1 MNKKTIKIYM
11 STGGLHMVSA
21 RRVCSMATEAER
33 YANAVRITV
42 PPMCKYKDWS
52 DERRPF
58 LLHGSTHAPNAHDHV
73 TAVSVACPNKGWLYD
88 TEQKKYYPCNGRC
101 QGYSIY

>member
-1 MNKKTIKIYM
+1 
-11 STGGLHMVSA
+11 MVSA

>member
-1 MNKKTIKIYM
+1 MTLHLSLFEKFNSM
-11 STGGLHMVSA
+11 STA
-21 RRVCSMATEAER
+21 AQQ
-33 YANAVRITV
+33 YAAAVQIQV

-73 TAVSVACPNKGWLYD
+73 TAVSVVCPNKGWLYD